1 MNFIFYSITNDFES
15 FHRKREI
22 EAIASDTSNGSR
34 EVIYFGPPQFL
45 FLKLLKFIFKKDSNK
60 KNKSNH
66 SNIKILNLYALIPIK
81 WALKLRIL
89 TYLFITLPIK
99 LQTLYVKKYYLNSN
113 NYISWFYKPDQYC
126 YLKSLGPYIY
136 LHYDN
141 YKGDKS
147 YNFSHSEYFDITL
160 QRCIENSLF
169 TLVCSAKL
177 FNKYKTIN
185 TDKVLYYPNAV
196 SRTLI
201 ATEPSS
207 EIITKEI
214 NIGFIGQLDKT
225 FDVELITKIACAFTN
240 CRIKLIGPITN
251 NAKIDILRE
260 YKNIDLLGYI
270 DYEELSKEIRSF
282 SIGICPYTKTNF
294 NQYRNPLKIIEY
306 FSYGLPVVS
315 VECDIDKKALKL
327 VGIAS
332 NDDEFI
338 SLIKQEL
345 EDNNYNKVNSRKK
358 FARNNCWD
366 NRAEFIINK
375 VKDINL

>member
-1 MNFIFYSITNDFES
+1 MNFIFYSIANDFES

-22 EAIASDTSNGSR
+22 EAIANDTSNGDIK
-34 EVIYFGPPQFL
+34 VVYFRAPQF
-45 FLKLLKFIFKKDSNK
+45 FLKKIVKSIFKMEHQ
-60 KNKSNH
+60 KSTNIYH
-66 SNIKILNLYALIPIK
+66 NIKILNLHILMPMK
-81 WALKLRIL
+81 WALKLKIL

-99 LQTLYVKKYYLNSN
+99 LQTLYVKKNYLNSN
-113 NYISWFYKPDQYC
+113 DCVSWFYKPDQYS
-126 YLKSLGPYIY
+126 YLKSLKPYIY

-147 YNFSHSEYFDITL
+147 YKFSHSEYFDITL
-160 QRCIENSLF
+160 QRCIDNSLF
-169 TLVCSAKL
+169 TLVCSSKL

-201 ATEPSS
+201 APESS
-207 EIITKEI
+207 SKIISEEV
-214 NIGFIGQLDKT
+214 NIGFIGQLDKS
-225 FDVELITKIACAFTN
+225 FDVELVAKIAITFTN
-240 CRIKLIGPITN
+240 CRIKLIGPITS

-270 DYEELSKEIRSF
+270 NYEELSKEIQNF

-294 NQYRNPLKIIEY
+294 NQYRNPLKVIEY

-315 VECDIDKKALKL
+315 VKCDIDKKALKL
-327 VGIAS
+327 VGVAS
-332 NDDEFI
+332 SDDEFI

-345 EDNNYNKVNSRKK
+345 EDNNDNTASIRKK
-358 FARNNCWD
+358 FARSNCWD

-375 VKDINL
+375 VKNIDL